1 MDTLRIPLE
10 NLYSKT
16 HSMYKLVVLASMRAL
31 ELNAGAAKLTL
42 DGKKDVLQTSLL
54 EIVAG
59 KISYAQLASKTG

>member
-10 NLYSKT
+10 KLYSKT

-42 DGKKDVLQTSLL
+42 DEKKDVLQTALL
-54 EIVAG
+54 EIAEG
-59 KISYAQLASKTG
+59 RIAYAQAS

>member
-42 DGKKDVLQTSLL
+42 DEKKDVLQTALL
-54 EIVAG
+54 EIVEG
-59 KISYAQLASKTG
+59 KIAYAQLASKIG

>member
-1 MDTLRIPLE
+1 MNTARIPLE

-42 DGKKDVLQTSLL
+42 DEKKDVLQTALL
-54 EIVAG
+54 EIVEG
-59 KISYAQLASKTG
+59 KITYAQAGE